1 MGVEHM
7 ECLESRNLPLAELTE
22 PGVGV
27 IAYTACLNAL
37 ATRED
42 GPCRTRF
49 RKMQA
54 LAEF

>member
-1 MGVEHM
+1 M

-27 IAYTACLNAL
+27 VAYTVCLNAL
-37 ATRED
+37 ATPED
-42 GPCRTRF
+42 DPCRTRF